1 MKYQVI
7 YSDPPWSFST
17 WSPKGQGRAPK
28 YPTMSFE
35 DIAAL
40 PVEQIAD
47 DHCVLFLW
55 VLGWI
60 PPRRI
65 ADVIDAWGFVYKTL
79 AFDWWKVTQDDL
91 PRAAKGYYTRASSEQ
106 CILATRGKMSVEPSR
121 RPIQAIIANPS
132 EHSTKPVEAYEK
144 IERMYPDA
152 SKVELFAREERVG
165 WDSVGNEIDGVD
177 IQMALTKLALG
188 E

>member
-1 MKYQVI
+1 M
-7 YSDPPWSFST
+7 
-17 WSPKGQGRAPK
+17 
-28 YPTMSFE
+28 
-35 DIAAL
+35 

-47 DHCVLFLW
+47 ENCVLFLW

-65 ADVIDAWGFVYKTL
+65 ADVVDAWGFTYKTL

-91 PRAAKGYYTRASSEQ
+91 PHSAKGYYTRASSEQ

-132 EHSTKPVEAYEK
+132 EHSRKPVEAYEK

-152 SKVELFAREERVG
+152 RKIELFARERRAG
-165 WDSVGNEIDGVD
+165 WASLGNAIDGLD
-177 IQMALTKLALG
+177 IQDALDRIVQG
-188 E
+188 ERDG